1 MLKISYFQFVKY
13 FKQLLLFPLIMTV
26 SVMSATR
33 SFGQK
38 LFHGPITPLPTI
50 HQPLQFNW
58 FNPTHWYNPIEDS
71 LKQVSR
77 FIQADQLRHEIK
89 SFSLHYLGKPYR
101 SAGKTPQSGFDCS
114 GFTGFVFRNFGLRL
128 KSSSTEQAKEGKKI
142 HPKEATVGDLAFFGK
157 KDKKGRY
164 YVNHAAIVISK
175 PGEPLSIIH
184 SASNKGIVITH
195 VEDSRYWRNALLFVR
210 SVI

>member
-1 MLKISYFQFVKY
+1 MLKIRYNQFVKH
-13 FKQLLLFPLIMTV
+13 FKQVLLFPLILTV
-26 SVMSATR
+26 SIFSATK
-33 SFGQK
+33 SLGQK
-38 LFHGPITPLPTI
+38 LLSHPTPQLPTI
-50 HQPLQFNW
+50 HQPLHFNW
-58 FNPTHWYNPIEDS
+58 FNPSHWYNPIEDS

-77 FIQADQLRHEIK
+77 FIQAEQLRHEIK
-89 SFSLHYLGKPYR
+89 SFSLNYLGRPYR

-128 KSSSTEQAKEGKKI
+128 KSSSTEQAREGKKI
-142 HPKEATVGDLAFFGK
+142 NPKQATIGDLAFFGK

-164 YVNHAAIVISK
+164 FVNHAAIVISK